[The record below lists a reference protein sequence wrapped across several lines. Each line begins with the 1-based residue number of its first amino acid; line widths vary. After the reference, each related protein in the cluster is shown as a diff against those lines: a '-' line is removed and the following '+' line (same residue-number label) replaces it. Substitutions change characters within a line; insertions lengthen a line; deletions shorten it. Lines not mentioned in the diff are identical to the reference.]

1 MTLKRLKYSTDKSL
15 RCVIQGD
22 NQETLKYLMPQFK
35 EKVKCV
41 YIDPPYNNGE
51 KFFYYSD
58 CKEEKNWLKDL
69 TETTSLLFDLLT
81 EDGSLWIA
89 IDDGNMPY
97 LKVAIDGVLGR
108 EHFVTTIIWQHR
120 ISRENRAVFSNNHEY
135 ILIYAKKPSVFKK
148 SRNLIPYPVD
158 FKVKNYKNP
167 DNDPRG
173 PWQSVTLSVQA
184 GHAVSSQFYTIVS
197 PTGVRHNPPKGRC
210 WIYNESRLREEIALN
225 NIWFGA
231 DGSGVPRVK
240 RFWKDSKKGLT
251 PETLWLSEFA
261 GTTKDA
267 KAHLLSLF
275 NTEIPFDTPKPE
287 KLIYQILSIAT
298 DPGDMVLDCYL
309 GSGSTIST
317 AHKMGR
323 QYIGIE
329 INPST
334 IELVKERMQAV
345 VKGEKGGISSI
356 VSWTGG
362 GEFECFKV

>member
-1 MTLKRLKYSTDKSL
+1 M
-15 RCVIQGD
+15 
-22 NQETLKYLMPQFK
+22 
-35 EKVKCV
+35 
-41 YIDPPYNNGE
+41 
-51 KFFYYSD
+51 
-58 CKEEKNWLKDL
+58 
-69 TETTSLLFDLLT
+69 
-81 EDGSLWIA
+81 
-89 IDDGNMPY
+89 
-97 LKVAIDGVLGR
+97 
-108 EHFVTTIIWQHR
+108 
-120 ISRENRAVFSNNHEY
+120 
-135 ILIYAKKPSVFKK
+135 
-148 SRNLIPYPVD
+148 
-158 FKVKNYKNP
+158 
-167 DNDPRG
+167 
-173 PWQSVTLSVQA
+173 
-184 GHAVSSQFYTIVS
+184 
-197 PTGVRHNPPKGRC
+197 
-210 WIYNESRLREEIALN
+210 
-225 NIWFGA
+225 
-231 DGSGVPRVK
+231 
-240 RFWKDSKKGLT
+240 FWKDSKKGLT